1 MQGTE
6 NLNIGSNN
14 EIEGKVINEARHRS
28 PDTIKEMT
36 AQSRLRMSGYNLATF
51 EETHGAEIK
60 ARDQLE
66 QHEVSERFLSGQS
79 IKWLEEPNT
88 TRIFHGIYFT
98 TAPLVH

>member
-14 EIEGKVINEARHRS
+14 EIEGNVISEVRHRL
-28 PDTIKEMT
+28 PHTLKEMS
-36 AQSRLRMSGYNLATF
+36 AQSRLRMSGYDLATF
-51 EETHGAEIK
+51 EDIPGPKII

-66 QHEVSERFLSGQS
+66 QLEASERFLSGQS
-79 IKWLEEPNT
+79 IKELEEPNT